1 MGGNLPENHVFHGN
15 KHCRFSPTPI
25 HLPFFPRLM
34 EHIDH
39 ATAIFSYINRSISA
53 DLGVNVAKHIHQT
66 RSNGH
71 LRLDEHRE
79 FLTLASYTLRIHVW
93 YICEHLG
100 YCILMVND
108 HIYIAYMDPMGI

>member
-1 MGGNLPENHVFHGN
+1 
-15 KHCRFSPTPI
+15 
-25 HLPFFPRLM
+25 M

-53 DLGVNVAKHIHQT
+53 DLGVNVAKHIHHT

-71 LRLDEHRE
+71 LRLDEHCE

-93 YICEHLG
+93 YTR
-100 YCILMVND
+100 
-108 HIYIAYMDPMGI
+108 